1 VQLAD
6 RKADQQGAPVYFYM
20 LNWQTPVQGGKWRS
34 PHALEIGMV
43 FDNVAKSAA
52 MSGTGEEAQAIAD
65 MMSESWLAF
74 ARSGDPNHAGVP
86 QWPIYTSSNRAMML
100 FDVTPEVK
108 IDPHGEQRAVFTA
121 LAAD

>member
-1 VQLAD
+1 
-6 RKADQQGAPVYFYM
+6 
-20 LNWQTPVQGGKWRS
+20 
-34 PHALEIGMV
+34 MV

-86 QWPIYTSSNRAMML
+86 QWPAYTSSNRAMML

-108 IDPHGEQRAVFTA
+108 IDPHGEQRAVLTA